1 MLFRNGLRA
10 SACGRDGKSMDL
22 TLVGEICIVLDS
34 FLQVGWV
41 LNLHVNFFSFFRGDV
56 AHALLSSESLVVF
69 LGDEGKGEVVVGFGL
84 CRLCHELHGIDTVW
98 HLIRPT
104 LPPTIRS

>member
-56 AHALLSSESLVVF
+56 AHALLSCESLVVF
-69 LGDEGKGEVVVGFGL
+69 WGTKARVKLLLALAFVVFVTN
-84 CRLCHELHGIDTVW
+84 CIDTVW
-98 HLIRPT
+98 HMIRPT
-104 LPPTIRS
+104 LQPTIRS